1 MFFFGVTIAV
11 VMNIAAPIQ
20 GIYRSPATSCA
31 AVATVVRIFTPCFF
45 AGDGISNHL
54 HEVYKVE
61 RMGRNVG
68 ASHMAAARHQ
78 AAAVMMMMMAAA
90 HGISPS

>member
-1 MFFFGVTIAV
+1 QQQF
-11 VMNIAAPIQ
+11 APAQ
-20 GIYRSPATSCA
+20 DGGQRGAQFVRERGQELVLQPGSAT
-31 AVATVVRIFTPCFF
+31 
-45 AGDGISNHL
+45 HL
-54 HEVYKVE
+54 LSTSH
-61 RMGRNVG
+61 

>member
-1 MFFFGVTIAV
+1 MSLHPGSRHRIPTHLL
-11 VMNIAAPIQ
+11 
-20 GIYRSPATSCA
+20 STS
-31 AVATVVRIFTPCFF
+31 
-45 AGDGISNHL
+45 H
-54 HEVYKVE
+54 
-61 RMGRNVG
+61 

>member
-1 MFFFGVTIAV
+1 MV
-11 VMNIAAPIQ
+11 VVVVLDAITRLLTDNAAIDVCDRFL
-20 GIYRSPATSCA
+20 GESTTLYTSLYYERGSAT
-31 AVATVVRIFTPCFF
+31 
-45 AGDGISNHL
+45 HL
-54 HEVYKVE
+54 LSTSH
-61 RMGRNVG
+61 